1 MGVETT
7 AEARVTE
14 VRLRNVEP
22 DVLNVIRELA
32 RRRHRTMEQFL
43 KDELAALAD
52 REKTA
57 MLAQLRRT
65 RDELRAAHGDG
76 PDSTD
81 GIRAEREARW

>member
-1 MGVETT
+1 M
-7 AEARVTE
+7 TE

-22 DVLNVIRELA
+22 ELLNVIRELA
-32 RRRHRTMEQFL
+32 RRRHRTMEQFI
-43 KDELAALAD
+43 KDELGTLAD

-57 MLAQLRRT
+57 LLDQLRQAR
-65 RDELRAAHGDG
+65 EALHAAHGEG

>member
-1 MGVETT
+1 M
-7 AEARVTE
+7 TE

-22 DVLNVIRELA
+22 EVLDVIRELA
-32 RRRHRTMEQFL
+32 RRRHRTMEQYL

-57 MLAQLRRT
+57 MLAQLRQT
-65 RDELRAAHGDG
+65 RQELHATHGEG
-76 PDSTD
+76 PDSTE